1 MTTSKSGRHT
11 EHDQPHW
18 IEWVAGMLS
27 LVLILGI
34 IGWVG
39 YEAVTRTDEPPALS
53 VTLIGTESG
62 PSGHRVTFEVEN
74 GSTATAAAVVL
85 HGEITDNGEIVE
97 EAEVTFDYVPSQSK
111 AGGAL
116 MFQTDPTGKQITIRP
131 VGFTDP

>member
-1 MTTSKSGRHT
+1 MTTVKSGHST
-11 EHDQPHW
+11 EYDQPHW

-27 LVLILGI
+27 LVLILAI

-39 YEAVTRTDEPPALS
+39 YEAVTRTDETPELS
-53 VTLIGTESG
+53 VTLLGTDSG
-62 PSGHRVTFEVEN
+62 PTGHRVTFEVEN
-74 GSTATAAAVVL
+74 ISTATAAAVVL
-85 HGEITDNGEIVE
+85 HGEITDNGEVVE

-116 MFQTDPTGKQITIRP
+116 IFQTDPTGKQVTIRP